1 MSLTIDVVFD
11 GEVLRPEQPL
21 KLRRDHHYSIVIN
34 DVPDTL
40 EAALPDKDA
49 TNMVDEAWLIY
60 DSRLKSILE
69 PSHIGQ
75 VVAID
80 TPSGDYEVAANS
92 PAARKALRQRHPAGT
107 FVVIDIGV
115 LPVDNPLTLRATSLL
130 RKQQ

>member
-1 MSLTIDVVFD
+1 MSLTVDVVFD

-34 DVPDTL
+34 DVPDATQ
-40 EAALPDKDA
+40 ATLPDADA
-49 TNMVDEAWLIY
+49 TNMVDEAWRIY
-60 DSRLKSILE
+60 DTQLKSILE

-92 PAARKALRQRHPAGT
+92 PTARRALRQRHPDGK

-115 LPVDNPLTLRATSLL
+115 LPVDNPINLVL
-130 RKQQ
+130 